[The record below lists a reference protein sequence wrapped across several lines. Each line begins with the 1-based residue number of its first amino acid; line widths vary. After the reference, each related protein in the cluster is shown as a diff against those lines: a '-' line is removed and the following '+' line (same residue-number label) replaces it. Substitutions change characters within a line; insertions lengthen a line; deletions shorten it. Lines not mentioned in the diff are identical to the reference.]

1 MIDTTLVPFGYAFLV
16 VAAIAC
22 ALAVAGITVAL
33 RELRASSATPV
44 LVTVSGPADRGF
56 TRAA

>member
-1 MIDTTLVPFGYAFLV
+1 MIDTTFVPLGYAFLV

-22 ALAVAGITVAL
+22 ALAAAGIVVAL
-33 RELRASSATPV
+33 RGLRASSATPV
-44 LVTVSGPADRGF
+44 LVTVSGPSDRGF